1 VGFLRLSAELA
12 RAAPVVQRPRAAAA
26 VSRGFRTRR
35 LERCGAPQ
43 FNKGGIMAYASL
55 NRVTLIGNLTHDP
68 ELRELASG
76 RTVCHIRVAC
86 NGRRRTLDGG
96 YDSKPNY
103 FDVSVFGAPGESVHR
118 YLRKGR
124 PVAIDGRLEWS
135 EWETAE
141 GQRRQSVTIV
151 ASDVQF
157 LRGSDADADG
167 PTGAHDGLD
176 GDDELAGAEAQLV
189 A

>member
-1 VGFLRLSAELA
+1 
-12 RAAPVVQRPRAAAA
+12 
-26 VSRGFRTRR
+26 
-35 LERCGAPQ
+35 
-43 FNKGGIMAYASL
+43 M
-55 NRVTLIGNLTHDP
+55 
-68 ELRELASG
+68 
-76 RTVCHIRVAC
+76 
-86 NGRRRTLDGG
+86 
-96 YDSKPNY
+96 
-103 FDVSVFGAPGESVHR
+103 SVFGAPGESVHR

-167 PTGAHDGLD
+167 PTGAHDGRD
-176 GDDELAGAEAQLV
+176 GDDELAGAEAQRV

>member
-1 VGFLRLSAELA
+1 M
-12 RAAPVVQRPRAAAA
+12 P
-26 VSRGFRTRR
+26 
-35 LERCGAPQ
+35 
-43 FNKGGIMAYASL
+43 YASL

-68 ELRELASG
+68 ELRELPSG
-76 RTVCHIRVAC
+76 GSVCHIRVAC
-86 NGRRRTLDGG
+86 NGRRRTLEGG
-96 YDSKPNY
+96 YDTKPNY

-118 YLRKGR
+118 YLQKGR

-135 EWETAE
+135 EWETAD

-157 LRGSDADADG
+157 LRGADS
-167 PTGAHDGLD
+167 GAGSS
-176 GDDELAGAEAQLV
+176 DELAAGEDELLAAQGAEAELV

>member
-1 VGFLRLSAELA
+1 M
-12 RAAPVVQRPRAAAA
+12 P
-26 VSRGFRTRR
+26 
-35 LERCGAPQ
+35 
-43 FNKGGIMAYASL
+43 YASL

-68 ELRELASG
+68 ELRELPSG
-76 RTVCHIRVAC
+76 STVCHIRVAC
-86 NGRRRTLDGG
+86 NGRRRTLEGG
-96 YDSKPNY
+96 YDTKPNY

-118 YLRKGR
+118 YLQKGR

-135 EWETAE
+135 EWETAD

-157 LRGSDADADG
+157 LRGSDA
-167 PTGAHDGLD
+167 GAGSPDGLD
-176 GDDELAGAEAQLV
+176 DGAETELDGQAAEALLV